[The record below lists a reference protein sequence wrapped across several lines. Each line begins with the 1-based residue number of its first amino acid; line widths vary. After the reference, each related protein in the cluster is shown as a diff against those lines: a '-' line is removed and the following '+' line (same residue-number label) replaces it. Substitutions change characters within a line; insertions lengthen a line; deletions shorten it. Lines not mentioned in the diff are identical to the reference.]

1 MNNTLRY
8 ILLKPLSMLYGIGVD
23 IRNKLFD
30 NNKGR
35 HNLGDLYYCWKI
47 LDYFLNLF
55 LIHWLNAT

>member
-1 MNNTLRY
+1 M
-8 ILLKPLSMLYGIGVD
+8 
-23 IRNKLFD
+23 
-30 NNKGR
+30 NKGR